1 MHKRTSVVWLGSALL
16 IGLLAPTAP
25 AAAQALPSSRQRL
38 RLDAGWRFLRGEPVG
53 TPAATL
59 PGTPINSWRW
69 IADDAGLADAVRMA
83 DPALDAAG
91 VGWKEAAAGE
101 ETFHGRVGF
110 AWYRTTLPA
119 MAGPVRS
126 LHFEGVDDNA
136 TVYLNGERLR
146 HHEGWDDPF
155 DVPLGAAWKANGPNV
170 LAVLVENTAGEG
182 GITGAVLLQNG
193 ATSVASGPARPD
205 FDDRAWRV
213 VHLPH
218 DYIIEGT
225 FDPKADAGH
234 GSLPTTTGWYRKT
247 FDLPRSDRG
256 KSLWVDF
263 DGVYRDSKVWLN
275 GHFLG
280 RHPSGYT
287 SFRYDV
293 TPYANCGGR
302 NVLAVSLDPRHT
314 EGWWYE
320 GGGIYRH
327 VWLNVADPVHAAPWG
342 TFVTA
347 QLPEPGPTGLAAAA
361 ALTIKTTVA
370 NTSGTSADCAV
381 DSSVVDVAG
390 RTIATVSTP
399 AVIPAGQSLET
410 AQQATVARPRLW
422 SLETP
427 YLYRLVTTVRRDGR
441 VVDTTETP
449 FGIRTLRFDPD
460 TGFYLNGKPVKI
472 QGVCNHQD
480 FIGVGVG
487 VPDTLEAWRVKKLK
501 EMGANGW
508 RMSHNPPTPE
518 LLDACDR
525 LGMLVM
531 DENRHLGDSDQNL
544 AEVANMVRRDRNHP
558 SIVLWSMCNEENG
571 AQGKA
576 AGANTFKAMRATVLQ
591 NDTTRPVTSA
601 MNGGWFDPGFA
612 TVEDILG
619 INYGLG
625 NSDKFHQLHPA
636 MPIFGSET
644 ASTLTTR
651 GEYANDK
658 TQVFVSSYNMTDYS
672 WKDIATRS
680 FVFGSFVWTG
690 FDYKGE
696 PTPYVWPSVNSHFG
710 ILDTCGFPKDNYYY
724 YQSWWKTQPILHLMP
739 HWNWPDRVGQ
749 NVRVIAFSNA
759 ARVELFLNGV
769 SLGAKVMPRNEHLEW
784 SVPYAPGNLSA
795 KGYNSD
801 GKVIASDTVE
811 TTGPPAA
818 LKLTTDR
825 INLTP
830 DGEDLAMVE
839 VDVVDA
845 LGRIVPTADNRVAFS
860 VRGAGSV
867 AGVGNGNPGDHDPD
881 RASSR
886 RAFNGKCMV
895 LVGAGE
901 KPGDIE
907 LTATAPGLNSAGLH
921 FRADSDS
928 ETTRLAV
935 P

>member
-1 MHKRTSVVWLGSALL
+1 MYKRTVAVWLGFALL
-16 IGLLAPTAP
+16 SGLLPPMTP
-25 AAAQALPSSRQRL
+25 ATAQAPPSTRQRL
-38 RLDAGWRFLRGEPVG
+38 LMDAGWRFLRGEPAG
-53 TPAATL
+53 TPATTL
-59 PGTPINSWRW
+59 PGTPVLRWRW
-69 IADDAGLADAVRMA
+69 TADDAGQSDAARMA
-83 DPALDAAG
+83 DPALETAA
-91 VGWKEAAAGE
+91 VGWQAAATGE

-110 AWYRTTLPA
+110 AWFRTTLPDTS
-119 MAGPVRS
+119 GPVRS
-126 LHFEGVDDNA
+126 LHFEGVEDNA
-136 TVYLNGERLR
+136 TVYLNGQRLAY
-146 HHEGWDDPF
+146 HEGWDDPF
-155 DVPLGAAWKANGPNV
+155 DVPLGAAWKVNGPNV
-170 LAVLVENTAGEG
+170 LAVLVENTAGGG
-182 GITGAVLLQNG
+182 GIIGPVLLQNG
-193 ATSVASGPARPD
+193 ATSVASGPARLD
-205 FDDRAWRV
+205 FNDHAWRT

-218 DYIIEGT
+218 DYVIEGT

-247 FDLPRSDRG
+247 FDLPGSDRG

-302 NVLAVSLDPRHT
+302 NVLAVSVDPRHT

-347 QLPEPGPTGLAAAA
+347 QLPEPGPTDLAASAS
-361 ALTIKTTVA
+361 LIIKTTVA
-370 NTSGTSADCAV
+370 NASEAAAACAV

-390 RTIATVSTP
+390 RTVAVVSTP
-399 AVIPAGQSLET
+399 AVIPAGQSLEA
-410 AQQATVARPRLW
+410 AQQTTVARPHLW

-427 YLYRLVTTVRRDGR
+427 YLYHLVTTVRRDGK

-480 FIGVGVG
+480 FVGVGIG

-508 RMSHNPPTPE
+508 RMSHNPPTPG

-531 DENRHLGDSDQNL
+531 DENRHLGDGAANL
-544 AEVANMVRRDRNHP
+544 SEVANMVRRDRNHP

-576 AGANTFKAMRATVLQ
+576 AGADVFKAMRTTVLQ

-651 GEYANDK
+651 GEYADDK
-658 TQVFVSSYNMTDYS
+658 ARVFVSSYNMTDYS
-672 WKDIATRS
+672 WKDIAGRP

-696 PTPYVWPSVNSHFG
+696 PTPYVWPCVNSHFG

-724 YQSWWKTQPILHLMP
+724 YQSWWKTQPVVHLMP
-739 HWNWPDRVGQ
+739 HWNWPDRAGQ

-769 SLGAKVMPRNEHLEW
+769 SLGAKDMPRNEHLEW
-784 SVPYAPGNLSA
+784 SVRYEPGTLSA
-795 KGYNSD
+795 KGYDSD
-801 GKVIASDTVE
+801 GKVIASDMVQ
-811 TTGPPAA
+811 TTGAPAA
-818 LKLTTDR
+818 LKLKTDR

-830 DGEDLAMVE
+830 DGEDLTMVE

-845 LGRIVPTADNRVAFS
+845 QGRIVPTADNRVTFS
-860 VRGAGSV
+860 VRGAGFV

-881 RASSR
+881 RGSSR
-886 RAFNGKCMV
+886 RAFNGKC
-895 LVGAGE
+895 LVIVGVGE
-901 KPGDIE
+901 RPGDVQ
-907 LTATAPGLNSAGLH
+907 LTAASPGLKSAGLGL
-921 FRADSDS
+921 RADSEAKAAS
-928 ETTRLAV
+928 RAV